1 MATIK
6 ALHGSKS
13 LKNAIDYVTN
23 PEKAEVITSVNC
35 NVETAFSEMETTKN
49 MYGKTGGRTY
59 IHLVQSWHKDEDFF
73 ADITEEQK
81 EKIAKLSDE
90 EQIKIKAKIANEIA
104 QKMIKELPLFK
115 GYEVIIATHIDRE
128 HIHNHIIVNSVNFE
142 NGYKFQSSA
151 HDLQVIKDKSDE
163 ICLQYG
169 LSKTEKGKTFERLE
183 HKNISTYTKEAR
195 WVQERA
201 KEKHIDSYIYRIGA
215 LVSKARKIATNKEEF
230 IEILEKNNIGVKWED
245 NRKYIT
251 FTDIERE
258 KENPKKCKVRDK
270 SLNQYFGL
278 GISKDTL
285 SKEFKTKQ
293 NQSTERVK
301 EYTNIKSDVNI
312 KANTIMANARKEIKN
327 NTVITQARRITRQI
341 AGGRTSTHNIDII
354 RGQISVLSQALS
366 VLQSGSGGSVNLG
379 LEMTRASERAEIEQA
394 INTLQS
400 TLSSETARA
409 EASIVLSGR

>member
-169 LSKTEKGKTFERLE
+169 LSKTEKGKTFEGLE
-183 HKNISTYTKEAR
+183 RDETSTYNKEAR
-195 WVQERA
+195 WVQEQA
-201 KEKHIDSYIYRIGA
+201 EKKNIKSYIRDVGIA
-215 LVSKARKIATNKEEF
+215 VLKARDKADSKETF
-230 IEILEKNNIGVKWED
+230 IKFLTENNIGVVWSD
-245 NRKYIT
+245 TRKNIT
-251 FTDIERE
+251 FVDRQRE
-258 KENPKKCKVRDK
+258 KLGEKKYKVRDK
-270 SLNQYFGL
+270 TLNEYFGL
-278 GISKDTL
+278 NV
-285 SKEFKTKQ
+285 SKEELENGFTARIRTAEIRRNSDERTDTDNRTINSREYNTESVQREIDATEQSIARIRRKRKEEKDRERAIKEREQQSKMATKTKPRQ
-293 NQSTERVK
+293 RSQPTA
-301 EYTNIKSDVNI
+301 TN
-312 KANTIMANARKEIKN
+312 R
-327 NTVITQARRITRQI
+327 
-341 AGGRTSTHNIDII
+341 GYGR
-354 RGQISVLSQALS
+354 
-366 VLQSGSGGSVNLG
+366 
-379 LEMTRASERAEIEQA
+379 
-394 INTLQS
+394 
-400 TLSSETARA
+400 
-409 EASIVLSGR
+409 